1 MTRALNRI
9 ALAILIRMSENRI
22 GRIAQVRAVD
32 DAAAGYRNGMAI
44 LRSALGDEQ
53 IVPTI
58 FFIKVRSL
66 GIAAARSAPDFF
78 RGRELLAGLR
88 VDFAEGDV
96 AVGIAHEV
104 AFAIFEI
111 ERRVD
116 AALLEPD
123 GVRPFATGVGRVHD
137 EVALSAYVRC
147 NHIKGTLVV
156 ADSRSKDARAGI
168 GMFETYLRFARQ
180 AIPDLLPMH
189 QIPAMKQR
197 DAREILKATVY

>member
-1 MTRALNRI
+1 MARALNRI

-22 GRIAQVRAVD
+22 GRITQVRAVD

-53 IVPTI
+53 IIPAI
-58 FFIKVRSL
+58 FFIKVGSL

-96 AVGIAHEV
+96 AVGVAHEV
-104 AFAIFEI
+104 AFAVFKI

-137 EVALSAYVRC
+137 EVALSAYVRR

-156 ADSRSKDARAGI
+156 ADSRGEDARAGV
-168 GMFETYLRFARQ
+168 GMLEAYLRFARQ

-189 QIPAMKQR
+189 QVPAMKQR
-197 DAREILKATVY
+197 DSGEILKATVY